1 MSAGMCV
8 DEYKN
13 KKVVCPKKYFQKKKK
28 KKNSYQILNH
38 LYFGS
43 NFIFW
48 ETALKGILVSF
59 FFFSFSTT
67 AVMAGNNFL
76 AKKHHTKQKDLH
88 NSAKT
93 YDKITFLKAQDLI

>member
-13 KKVVCPKKYFQKKKK
+13 KKVVCPKKYLKKKK
-28 KKNSYQILNH
+28 KKKQLSD
-38 LYFGS
+38 FES
-43 NFIFW
+43 FIFW
-48 ETALKGILVSF
+48 FKFYFLGDCFKGHFGQFF

>member
-1 MSAGMCV
+1 MMSAGMCV

-13 KKVVCPKKYFQKKKK
+13 KKVVSPKKYFQKKKK

-59 FFFSFSTT
+59 FFFSAFQPQ
-67 AVMAGNNFL
+67 L
-76 AKKHHTKQKDLH
+76 LWLE
-88 NSAKT
+88 
-93 YDKITFLKAQDLI
+93 ITF

>member
-8 DEYKN
+8 DENKN
-13 KKVVCPKKYFQKKKK
+13 KKVVCPKKYLKKKK

-59 FFFSFSTT
+59 FFFQLFNHSCY
-67 AVMAGNNFL
+67 GW
-76 AKKHHTKQKDLH
+76 K
-88 NSAKT
+88 
-93 YDKITFLKAQDLI
+93 